1 MKKRFSLFIIPF
13 IFLSLVS
20 AGLFIQYIIA
30 NASESGVQAAQEIAP
45 LELPMLPANYCV
57 SCHAPDDPYLND
69 PTAWRG
75 ELPGT

>member
-1 MKKRFSLFIIPF
+1 MKKRFSLFIIPLILF
-13 IFLSLVS
+13 SLVS
-20 AGLFIQYIIA
+20 AGFFIEVNITS
-30 NASESGVQAAQEIAP
+30 ASESGAQAAQEIAP

-75 ELPGT
+75 ESPGT